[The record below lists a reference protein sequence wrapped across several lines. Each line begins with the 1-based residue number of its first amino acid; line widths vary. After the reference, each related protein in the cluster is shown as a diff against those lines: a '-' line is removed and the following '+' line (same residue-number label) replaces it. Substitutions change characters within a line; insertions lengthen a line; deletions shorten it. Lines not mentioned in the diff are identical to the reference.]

1 MKKKKLEKI
10 IKQNQK
16 DIDNLYSLIAKLAL
30 QNKDYEQVYSIK
42 QKFIDNPN
50 EIELYKA
57 ILQLNSIKERTH
69 DKRLKEIVR
78 SATEEICNLYEK
90 KGNINA

>member
-1 MKKKKLEKI
+1 MKKKELEKI

-42 QKFIDNPN
+42 QKFV
-50 EIELYKA
+50 
-57 ILQLNSIKERTH
+57 
-69 DKRLKEIVR
+69 VR
-78 SATEEICNLYEK
+78 EPPTSKLR
-90 KGNINA
+90 GSR

>member
-1 MKKKKLEKI
+1 MKKKELEKI

-42 QKFIDNPN
+42 QKFI
-50 EIELYKA
+50 
-57 ILQLNSIKERTH
+57 
-69 DKRLKEIVR
+69 VR
-78 SATEEICNLYEK
+78 ETPTSKLR
-90 KGNINA
+90 GSR

>member
-16 DIDNLYSLIAKLAL
+16 DIDNLYS
-30 QNKDYEQVYSIK
+30 
-42 QKFIDNPN
+42 
-50 EIELYKA
+50 
-57 ILQLNSIKERTH
+57 
-69 DKRLKEIVR
+69 
-78 SATEEICNLYEK
+78 YEK

>member
-1 MKKKKLEKI
+1 MKKKNLEKI

-50 EIELYKA
+50 EIELYKS
-57 ILQLNSIKERTH
+57 ILQLNSIKERTQ
-69 DKRLKEIVR
+69 DKRLKEIIR
-78 SATEEICNLYEK
+78 FATEEICNLYGK

>member
-1 MKKKKLEKI
+1 MKKKNLEKI

-50 EIELYKA
+50 EIEPYKA
-57 ILQLNSIKERTH
+57 ILQLNSIKERTQ
-69 DKRLKEIVR
+69 DKRLKEIIR
-78 SATEEICNLYEK
+78 FATEEICNLYGK

>member
-42 QKFIDNPN
+42 QNFIDNQN

-69 DKRLKEIVR
+69 DKRLKEIVH
-78 SATEEICNLYEK
+78 SATEEICNLYGK